1 MNDQPQVLQSKFE
14 RSRESIERL
23 IGADLNTLRLT
34 VNAIHA
40 EFHFPDKS
48 AWVGVASKRQLLAE
62 AFFVL
67 TNNLA

>member
-1 MNDQPQVLQSKFE
+1 MNQPQVLQSKFQ

-23 IGADLNTLRLT
+23 ISADLDTLRLA

-48 AWVGVASKRQLLAE
+48 AWIGVASKRQLLTE

>member
-1 MNDQPQVLQSKFE
+1 MNQQQVLQSKFQ
-14 RSRESIERL
+14 RSRESIEKL
-23 IGADLNTLRLT
+23 VSADLHTLRLT

-48 AWVGVASKRQLLAE
+48 AWIGTASKRQLLAE

>member
-1 MNDQPQVLQSKFE
+1 MDQPQALQSKFQ
-14 RSRESIERL
+14 RSRESIAAL

>member
-1 MNDQPQVLQSKFE
+1 MNQPPLLQSKFH
-14 RSRESIERL
+14 RTRESIAAL
-23 IGADLNTLRLT
+23 ISADLDTMRLT

-67 TNNLA
+67 SNNLV

>member
-1 MNDQPQVLQSKFE
+1 MNQPQVLQSKFP
-14 RSRESIERL
+14 RSRESIEQL
-23 IGADLNTLRLT
+23 LSADLNTLRLT

-40 EFHFPDKS
+40 EFHFLDKS
-48 AWVGVASKRQLLAE
+48 SWVGVASKRQLLAE